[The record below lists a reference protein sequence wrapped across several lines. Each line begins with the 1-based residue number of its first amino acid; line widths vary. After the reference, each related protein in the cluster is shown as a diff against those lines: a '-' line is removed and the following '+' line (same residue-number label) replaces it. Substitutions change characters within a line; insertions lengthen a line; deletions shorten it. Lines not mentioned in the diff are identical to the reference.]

1 MAQVIEVTEEQLWE
15 WIDPW
20 IEAVEGMTRDRFV
33 DEGKSDAL
41 EDPGLRD
48 LWFAYGGFL
57 TEE

>member
-48 LWFAYGGFL
+48 LWFAYGDF
-57 TEE
+57 

>member
-20 IEAVEGMTRDRFV
+20 IEAVEGMTRKRFL
-33 DEGKSDAL
+33 DEGMSDAL

-48 LWFAYGGFL
+48 LWLPTGDF
-57 TEE
+57 